1 MKLRTQ
7 NPASQTEY
15 QNDSNNRQFEDSNIE
30 DSGIDNEFE
39 DTLEDTQEDTD
50 DDRPI
55 DGNTANNAWGVEYN
69 YAY

>member
-15 QNDSNNRQFEDSNIE
+15 ENDSNNRQSEDSNIE

-55 DGNTANNAWGVEYN
+55 DGNTANNAWGV
-69 YAY
+69 